1 MPNELEP
8 GNSDNKVIRASFAV
22 KNSNRVSESTH
33 LRSHSSKDSK
43 IKASAHPQKA
53 LIVIDPGV
61 EDYQT
66 LAAGAIAGATVAIL
80 DADRNGVEQITEL
93 LETHSDIQS
102 LHLVSHGAPGC
113 LYLGNAQLTLETIDR
128 YAWDLQNW
136 FAVSTPTLLLYGCT
150 IAAEAVGKRF
160 VSCLHQLT
168 GAAIAAST
176 TSTGNADLGGNW
188 NLEVSIGKVE
198 APLAFDAATM
208 AEYSAVFCKSTR
220 SSP

>member
-1 MPNELEP
+1 MPHEL
-8 GNSDNKVIRASFAV
+8 GSDSSDNKVIRGSFSV
-22 KNSNRVSESTH
+22 KSSNSDSGSNRS
-33 LRSHSSKDSK
+33 RFHSQKDST
-43 IKASAHPQKA
+43 IKATAHPKKT

-80 DADRNGVEQITEL
+80 DADRNGIEQITAL

-113 LYLGNAQLTLETIDR
+113 LFLGNAQLTLETIDR

-136 FAVSTPTLLLYGCT
+136 FAASAPTLLLYGCNV
-150 IAAEAVGKRF
+150 AAEAVGKRF

-176 TSTGNADLGGNW
+176 TCTGNAALGGNW

-198 APLAFDAATM
+198 VPLAFDAATM
-208 AEYSAVFCKSTR
+208 AEYSAVF
-220 SSP
+220 